1 MDVRAPRRTERVRDA
16 AAGREVNARLRGDDV
31 GFELRL
37 GLEEL
42 LRLVVDGVG
51 LALQRVKL
59 ALLRSDYRLD
69 HDVLPL
75 LQRPH
80 HLAAASA
87 HLRLQLGA
95 CELERVCGVLHLAH
109 AAAQQMQPQPHRLE
123 AVLGIRTLA
132 GRISRRRRRRRR
144 LPPRGAVC
152 RVAARA

>member
-1 MDVRAPRRTERVRDA
+1 MRRH
-16 AAGREVNARLRGDDV
+16 GEVNARLRGDDV

-75 LQRPH
+75 L
-80 HLAAASA
+80 
-87 HLRLQLGA
+87 
-95 CELERVCGVLHLAH
+95 
-109 AAAQQMQPQPHRLE
+109 
-123 AVLGIRTLA
+123 
-132 GRISRRRRRRRR
+132 
-144 LPPRGAVC
+144 
-152 RVAARA
+152 